1 MNSLRKLIREVIEE
15 GAAGFMSVN
24 QNTGLVIEHGN
35 KRIVLSLFDFS
46 KKECIGTITLKNIS
60 DRAWYIDTVAAEY
73 GFGPL
78 MYELAMMAV
87 YPAGICVGGPT
98 NEKAFSIF
106 DKFSTLRGDIRKVK
120 INPGD
125 SDYNVSYQ
133 SDEKKDYL
141 SNLIFMRTK
150 SIWFDKLVLRGQML
164 MKQHSISKEEI
175 NDISQDY
182 FMDKYRSNF

>member
-15 GAAGFMSVN
+15 GANGFMSVS

-60 DRAWYIDTVAAEY
+60 DRAWYVDTVAAEY

-78 MYELAMMAV
+78 MYEIAMMAV

-98 NEKAFSIF
+98 NDKAFSIF
-106 DKFSTLRGDIRKVK
+106 DKFSSLRGDVRKVK

-125 SDYNVSYQ
+125 SEYNVSYE
-133 SDEKKDYL
+133 SDEKKHYL

-150 SIWFDKLVLRGQML
+150 SIWFDKLLLRGEML
-164 MKQHSISKEEI
+164 LKKTSIKNSDI
-175 NDISQDY
+175 NDLSKKY
-182 FMDKYRSNF
+182 FLDKYQNK

>member
-35 KRIVLSLFDFS
+35 KRIILSLFDFS
-46 KKECIGTITLKNIS
+46 KKECIGTITLKNVS

-106 DKFSTLRGDIRKVK
+106 DKFSSLRGDIRKVK
-120 INPGD
+120 INPVD
-125 SDYNVSYQ
+125 SEYNVSYQ

-150 SIWFDKLVLRGQML
+150 SIWFDKLLSRGEML
-164 MKQHSISKEEI
+164 LKKTSMRNSDINDLSKE
-175 NDISQDY
+175 Y
-182 FMDKYRSNF
+182 FLGKYQNK